1 MSFPLYRMTL
11 SAVLLIFLL
20 MSTCRAAET
29 DSALEKEPF
38 ILHETYSQ
46 KQSTSTPI
54 PPPTQNKGIVGME
67 LRIQKGF
74 YPQVQRIFM
83 GTPAAQR
90 GLLPG
95 DILRSIDGIDTLDK
109 TVQQVD
115 ELIPDVPG
123 QSVRLSLQRGAS
135 LRTVILTV
143 APLEKVPSLVQPEF
157 SILFGK

>member
-1 MSFPLYRMTL
+1 MSFSLYRMTL
-11 SAVLLIFLL
+11 SAVLLISMPML
-20 MSTCRAAET
+20 TCRAAET

-46 KQSTSTPI
+46 KQSTPI

-95 DILRSIDGIDTLDK
+95 DTLRSIDGIDTLNK

-143 APLEKVPSLVQPEF
+143 APLENVPSLVQPEF